1 VQAEI
6 EALLALQA
14 EDDVVEGITER
25 LDGLA
30 PRLAALDTERERV
43 TRALQQMQTALEAD
57 ERKKRELEQRLSDH
71 RQRHEK
77 NLAQLDMVKRMREAT
92 AAMAQVEMGRK
103 ILLDGE
109 NELRALSMRVTEAR
123 RAIEA
128 QEQRTR
134 DLEGEQAAERE
145 RIGGERA
152 SLDAELGTARA
163 ARDTMAARV
172 PNTLRAKYDRIRGRR
187 RSQSVFALANS
198 ACSACDTSIPVQRR
212 QVMANGGSIDVCE
225 ACGVLLYAT
234 E

>member
-30 PRLAALDTERERV
+30 PRLAALDTDRERV
-43 TRALQQMQTALEAD
+43 TRSLQQMQTALEAD

-128 QEQRTR
+128 QEQRTL

-172 PNTLRAKYDRIRGRR
+172 PNTLRAKYERIRGRR
-187 RSQSVFALANS
+187 RSQSVFVLANG